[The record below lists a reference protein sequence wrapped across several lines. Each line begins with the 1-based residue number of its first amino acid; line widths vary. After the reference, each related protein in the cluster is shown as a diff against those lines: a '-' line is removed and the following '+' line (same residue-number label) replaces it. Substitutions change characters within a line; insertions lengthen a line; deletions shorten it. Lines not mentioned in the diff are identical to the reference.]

1 MIDVYK
7 PCLPWSQI
15 PGSFRTQAYRF
26 QPNEK
31 CQYFNRF
38 AEISLLL
45 SFTGKPL
52 IWISTILTTTIC
64 GTDQPSEKKHW
75 LLYSCRH
82 SHLLLLFC
90 TLVLLLTTTLIFL
103 ALLLFLT
110 TLLFL
115 LLLLLLLFVPTR
127 RCGVSRAE
135 ASPTVRWASLGG
147 NQVVASRME
156 NWEERRYLIWSEWF
170 PPLIE
175 LPWPRG
181 QQAQPIWL
189 QGWEPGWLG
198 EPS

>member
-1 MIDVYK
+1 MIDVFK

-31 CQYFNRF
+31 CRHFKRF
-38 AEISLLL
+38 AEKSLLL

-52 IWISTILTTTIC
+52 IYTSTILTSTIC

-82 SHLLLLFC
+82 CHLLLLFC
-90 TLVLLLTTTLIFL
+90 TLVLLLFLLLITTLIFL

-135 ASPTVRWASLGG
+135 ASPTVRWASLGESG
-147 NQVVASRME
+147 
-156 NWEERRYLIWSEWF
+156 
-170 PPLIE
+170 
-175 LPWPRG
+175 G
-181 QQAQPIWL
+181 CK
-189 QGWEPGWLG
+189 
-198 EPS
+198 

>member
-1 MIDVYK
+1 MIDVFK

-38 AEISLLL
+38 ADISLLL

-90 TLVLLLTTTLIFL
+90 TLVLLLFLFLLTTTLIFL

-135 ASPTVRWASLGG
+135 ASPTVRWASLGESG
-147 NQVVASRME
+147 
-156 NWEERRYLIWSEWF
+156 
-170 PPLIE
+170 
-175 LPWPRG
+175 G
-181 QQAQPIWL
+181 CK
-189 QGWEPGWLG
+189 
-198 EPS
+198 